1 MNDHIHLVVGAQRA
15 HHTVTS
21 QAPTILS
28 ANPATSISFP
38 SSIPPTSCSMTP
50 LYPSSPDVRSCSSC
64 SSTMSC
70 LSQPGDH
77 RITARPKLTLQTT
90 SLPRT
95 FGSSTTG
102 LSLSF
107 AAAGASPTVRN
118 TFKNAYDVVSPSSA
132 TVSPSKA
139 TATASASTITST
151 STSASTSTSS
161 HRFNTG
167 KPISPYIHHPPTNHP
182 FNYRPYQLPLG
193 VRSILR
199 NSPLEPSR
207 RRSGSISAGTSGPS
221 GTRRIFFPAKK
232 TVSYRYPLEEEIHT
246 EHYTAQHLDL
256 LREEAVLQA
265 PAPAP
270 VPAPGSNSTD
280 SDSDSGCASLS
291 EVSTSDEGSADEKGI
306 PGTSLSKIERKK
318 RRSMGV
324 ERQVRAV
331 ALLDGLESDYTSTP
345 QTPRQGRAKRRR
357 EWKWTLGP
365 LGPEEKSVTD
375 SSLPTDKAEPQSGL

>member
-1 MNDHIHLVVGAQRA
+1 
-15 HHTVTS
+15 
-21 QAPTILS
+21 
-28 ANPATSISFP
+28 
-38 SSIPPTSCSMTP
+38 
-50 LYPSSPDVRSCSSC
+50 
-64 SSTMSC
+64 MSC
-70 LSQPGDH
+70 LSQPSDH
-77 RITARPKLTLQTT
+77 HISTRPKLTLQTT

-118 TFKNAYDVVSPSSA
+118 TFINAYDVASPSSA
-132 TVSPSKA
+132 TASPSKI
-139 TATASASTITST
+139 TAPASTITST
-151 STSASTSTSS
+151 STSSTSN
-161 HRFNTG
+161 HRFNNS

-182 FNYRPYQLPLG
+182 FSYRPYQIPLG

-207 RRSGSISAGTSGPS
+207 LRSGSISAGTSGPS
-221 GTRRIFFPAKK
+221 GSRRVFFPAKK

-246 EHYTAQHLDL
+246 EQYTAQHLDL
-256 LREEAVLQA
+256 LGEAVLQA
-265 PAPAP
+265 PAPVP
-270 VPAPGSNSTD
+270 VPAPVSDSID

-291 EVSTSDEGSADEKGI
+291 ETSTSDEGSADETGVR
-306 PGTSLSKIERKK
+306 GTSLSKIERKK

-331 ALLDGLESDYTSTP
+331 ALLDGLESDYSSTP

-365 LGPEEKSVTD
+365 LGPEDQNVKD
-375 SSLPTDKAEPQSGL
+375 SSLPTDDKAEPQSGP